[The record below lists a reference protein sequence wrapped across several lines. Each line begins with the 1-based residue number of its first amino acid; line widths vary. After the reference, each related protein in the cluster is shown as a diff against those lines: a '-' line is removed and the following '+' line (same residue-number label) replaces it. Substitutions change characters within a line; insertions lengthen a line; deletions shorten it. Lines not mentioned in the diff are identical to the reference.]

1 MWLCG
6 QVFVSKNVSYKLK
19 PFCLLQG
26 KDFHNKTIERELA
39 TKWKPIF
46 RLMEQ
51 CPAFEIPEQV
61 NESFVLS
68 SFSQA
73 TEFMKS
79 RAGYIWEKTDER
91 VLSTGLIG
99 TWSRKVQRSEIERRG
114 TAADKAMLPGATA
127 RNQPHKTKRTFVC
140 MVMQGQMDGYKG

>member
-6 QVFVSKNVSYKLK
+6 QVVASKNVSYKLK

-26 KDFHNKTIERELA
+26 KDFHNKSIECELA

-61 NESFVLS
+61 
-68 SFSQA
+68 
-73 TEFMKS
+73 K
-79 RAGYIWEKTDER
+79 
-91 VLSTGLIG
+91 
-99 TWSRKVQRSEIERRG
+99 
-114 TAADKAMLPGATA
+114 
-127 RNQPHKTKRTFVC
+127 
-140 MVMQGQMDGYKG
+140 